1 MTIQTAADLAAIIE
15 ETGEEAHYAT
25 IADAVAA
32 LSQFLDATEYDLD
45 AIASE
50 ACDWYRAYDP
60 ERNVEYLHEQ
70 GFYFT
75 VAGDA
80 FWAIVA
86 ANKREGEVTE
96 D

>member
-15 ETGEEAHYAT
+15 ETGEGARYAT

-32 LSQFLDATEYDLD
+32 LSQFLDATEYDLE

-80 FWAIVA
+80 FWALVA
-86 ANKREGEVTE
+86 AHKREGEVSE

>member
-15 ETGEEAHYAT
+15 ETGEEARYAT

-32 LSQFLDATEYDLD
+32 LAQFLDATEYDLE

-60 ERNVEYLHEQ
+60 EQNVEYLHEQ
-70 GFYFT
+70 GFYFKVT
-75 VAGDA
+75 GGA
-80 FWAIVA
+80 FWAIVSA
-86 ANKREGEVTE
+86 HKREGEVSE

>member
-15 ETGEEAHYAT
+15 ETGEEARYAT

-32 LSQFLDATEYDLD
+32 LAQFLDATEYDLE

-60 ERNVEYLHEQ
+60 ERNVEHLHEQ

-86 ANKREGEVTE
+86 AHKREGEVSE

>member
-15 ETGEEAHYAT
+15 ETGEEARYAT
-25 IADAVAA
+25 SADAVAA
-32 LSQFLDATEYDLD
+32 LAQFLDATEYDLE

-50 ACDWYRAYDP
+50 ACDWYRACDP
-60 ERNVEYLHEQ
+60 EQDVEYLHEQ

-80 FWAIVA
+80 FWAIVTA
-86 ANKREGEVTE
+86 HKREGEVSE

>member
-1 MTIQTAADLAAIIE
+1 MTIQTAADLAAVIE
-15 ETGEEAHYAT
+15 ETGEETRYAT

-32 LSQFLDATEYDLD
+32 LSQFLDATEYDLG

-80 FWAIVA
+80 FWSIVA
-86 ANKREGEVTE
+86 ANKREGEVSE

>member
-15 ETGEEAHYAT
+15 ETGEEARYAT

-32 LSQFLDATEYDLD
+32 LAQFLDATEYDLE

-80 FWAIVA
+80 FWALVA
-86 ANKREGEVTE
+86 AKKRAGEVSE

>member
-1 MTIQTAADLAAIIE
+1 MTIQTAADLAVIIE
-15 ETGEEAHYAT
+15 ETGEGARYAT

-32 LSQFLDATEYDLD
+32 LAQFLDATEYDLE

-60 ERNVEYLHEQ
+60 ERDVEYLHEQ

-86 ANKREGEVTE
+86 AHKREGEVSE

>member
-1 MTIQTAADLAAIIE
+1 MTIQTAADLAVIIE
-15 ETGEEAHYAT
+15 ETGEEARYAT
-25 IADAVAA
+25 IADAVATLA
-32 LSQFLDATEYDLD
+32 QFLDATEYDLD

-60 ERNVEYLHEQ
+60 EQDVEYLHEQ

-86 ANKREGEVTE
+86 AHKREGEVSE

>member
-15 ETGEEAHYAT
+15 ETGEEARYAT

-32 LSQFLDATEYDLD
+32 LSQFLDATEYDLG

-60 ERNVEYLHEQ
+60 EQNVEYLHAQ

-75 VAGDA
+75 VAGDD